1 MASGY
6 SYNAKGDGIAC
17 IIVRVISEHFFKAVC
32 QEI

>member
-1 MASGY
+1 MAWGY

-17 IIVRVISEHFFKAVC
+17 FMVRVISEHFSKAVC

>member
-17 IIVRVISEHFFKAVC
+17 IIVRVISGHFSKAVC